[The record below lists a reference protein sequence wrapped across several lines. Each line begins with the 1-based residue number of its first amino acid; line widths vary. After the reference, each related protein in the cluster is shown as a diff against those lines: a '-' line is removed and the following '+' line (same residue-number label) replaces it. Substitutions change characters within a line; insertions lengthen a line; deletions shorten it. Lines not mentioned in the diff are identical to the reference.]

1 MIYKFL
7 LAIKNKPELIVL
19 SVMILVIMMLIIP
32 LPTYL
37 VDFLI
42 GLNITIALLIFM
54 SSFYIKR
61 ILNFMTFPA
70 LLLITT
76 LFRLALSISTS
87 RLILLCFLKLFSL
100 AKVCVGMVVT
110 IGNANCIKILSQ
122 ATFLVIELGR
132 GEGTL
137 FNVVIFK
144 LIVTNNDEIF
154 VFIVFLDIRN

>member
-1 MIYKFL
+1 MFFK
-7 LAIKNKPELIVL
+7 
-19 SVMILVIMMLIIP
+19 II
-32 LPTYL
+32 
-37 VDFLI
+37 LI
-42 GLNITIALLIFM
+42 G
-54 SSFYIKR
+54 
-61 ILNFMTFPA
+61 
-70 LLLITT
+70 
-76 LFRLALSISTS
+76 
-87 RLILLCFLKLFSL
+87 
-100 AKVCVGMVVT
+100 KVCVGMVVT

>member
-1 MIYKFL
+1 M
-7 LAIKNKPELIVL
+7 
-19 SVMILVIMMLIIP
+19 
-32 LPTYL
+32 
-37 VDFLI
+37 
-42 GLNITIALLIFM
+42 
-54 SSFYIKR
+54 
-61 ILNFMTFPA
+61 
-70 LLLITT
+70 
-76 LFRLALSISTS
+76 
-87 RLILLCFLKLFSL
+87 FLKLFSL